1 MDPLLFTVFL
11 ASCIA
16 AGMTGGLFPPGA
28 WYDSLEKPAWTPPNW
43 LFPVAWTTLYL
54 LIAASAAR
62 VAGQDGSALAMAF
75 FALQIALNTLWTPVF
90 FGLRRM
96 RGGMIVLVCLW
107 LAVAAMLLTFWQI
120 DRLAGLLLLPY
131 LAWVTV
137 AGALNWSVWQL
148 NKARERDPF
157 PTSSG
162 P

>member
-1 MDPLLFTVFL
+1 M
-11 ASCIA
+11 
-16 AGMTGGLFPPGA
+16 
-28 WYDSLEKPAWTPPNW
+28 
-43 LFPVAWTTLYL
+43 AWTTLYL

-148 NKARERDPF
+148 NKAREGDPF